1 MIWCVC
7 VCARARTCVRACVL
21 ALARSLSL
29 ALSLFLTREPL
40 GMRKTLLKTIR
51 MYHEDKNPERA
62 HGFEWHLLCREITK
76 LLNAKL
82 ELYK

>member
-7 VCARARTCVRACVL
+7 VCARARTCVRACV
-21 ALARSLSL
+21 L